1 MPNNHFFRP
10 SNTPN
15 AFIQKHQEKITGV
28 LHGFDRLRF
37 SGCLRALYHPPV
49 MKEYLSQC
57 KVLFKDFKGFALNIT
72 AKIKAATQA
81 LAQQAGRPVVYLP
94 SSNTCN
100 EEVALDLAQKD
111 QVQSGLLAVLS
122 CVENCRTYTV
132 GGNPRTKHLEL
143 QLKWGK
149 CLHYYFYF
157 LHPVFGLM
165 HVRLQSWFPFLVNV
179 CLNGR
184 EWLAR
189 QMDKLGLGYE
199 QRDNCFAW
207 VEDVPKAQSLLNQ
220 QLRTNWTGELP
231 KLLRQVHP
239 TDKDI
244 RRPMRLQYY
253 WTVCQSEYATDLMFK
268 SPTELEQLYPSL
280 VHHGIKSFQSADVLR
295 FLGHRAPN
303 HGAVSGHFLG
313 EVTSD
318 YKRRPEGVRVKH
330 TVDGN
335 SIKIYDKQGSVLRVE
350 TTINQARE
358 LRVYRAKETDPK
370 GPKAWRVLRRGVV
383 DLPRRAE
390 VSRAANERYLTSLA
404 AVHQGEPLARE
415 VESLCQPV
423 YQEGRRYRA
432 LNPWAEADAALLAA
446 INRGEFALNGFRNRD
461 LRQLLFPG
469 RHTSMQMKRQAG
481 IITRQLRLLRA
492 HGLIKKITGSHRYH
506 LSKLGRRIIT
516 ALLAAREA
524 DIEALTKLAA

>member
-1 MPNNHFFRP
+1 MPNQDYISS

-15 AFIQKHQEKITGV
+15 PFIHKHREKITGV

-49 MKEYLSQC
+49 MAEYLSKC
-57 KVLFKDFKGFALNIT
+57 HVLFKDFKGFALNVT

-81 LAQQAGRPVVYLP
+81 LAQQSGRPMVYLP
-94 SSNTCN
+94 SSNACK
-100 EEVALDLAQKD
+100 EDVALELARRD
-111 QVQSGLLAVLS
+111 RIQSGLLAVLS

-132 GGNPRTKHLEL
+132 GGNPKTKHLEL

-157 LHPVFGLM
+157 LHPGFGLM

-189 QMDKLGLGYE
+189 QMDKLGLAYE

-207 VEDVPKAQSLLNQ
+207 VADIDRAQDLLDR
-220 QLRTNWTGELP
+220 QLKTNWIGELS

-239 TDKDI
+239 TDRLI
-244 RRPMRLQYY
+244 RRPMRLEYY

-268 SPTELEQLYPSL
+268 STTLLEQLYPSL
-280 VHHGIKSFQSADVLR
+280 VHHGIQSFQSPDVLR
-295 FLGHRAPN
+295 FLGYRPPRQ
-303 HGAVSGHFLG
+303 GVGKFLG

-330 TVDGN
+330 SVDGN
-335 SIKIYDKQGSVLRVE
+335 SIKIYDKQGSILRVE
-350 TTINQARE
+350 TTINRAEE
-358 LRVYRAKETDPK
+358 LKVYRAKENEPH
-370 GPKAWRVLRRGVV
+370 GPKAWRELRRGVV
-383 DLPRRAE
+383 DLPRRAQ
-390 VSRAANERYLTSLA
+390 VSRAANERYLTGLA
-404 AVHQGEPLARE
+404 AVSQGEPLARA
-415 VESLCQPV
+415 VQSLCQPV
-423 YQEGRRYRA
+423 YTQGRRYRA
-432 LNPWAEADAALLAA
+432 LNPWAEKDAALLMGV
-446 INRGEFALNGFRNRD
+446 NRGEFVLTGFRNRD

-469 RHTSMQMKRQAG
+469 RHTATQMQRQSAS
-481 IITRQLRLLRA
+481 ITRQLRLLRA
-492 HGLIKKITGSHRYH
+492 HGLIKKITGSHRYQ

-516 ALLAAREA
+516 ALLAARAA
-524 DIEALTKLAA
+524 DVEALTKLAA

>member
-1 MPNNHFFRP
+1 
-10 SNTPN
+10 
-15 AFIQKHQEKITGV
+15 
-28 LHGFDRLRF
+28 
-37 SGCLRALYHPPV
+37 
-49 MKEYLSQC
+49 
-57 KVLFKDFKGFALNIT
+57 
-72 AKIKAATQA
+72 
-81 LAQQAGRPVVYLP
+81 
-94 SSNTCN
+94 
-100 EEVALDLAQKD
+100 
-111 QVQSGLLAVLS
+111 
-122 CVENCRTYTV
+122 VENCRTYTV
-132 GGNPRTKHLEL
+132 GGNPKTKHLEL
-143 QLKWGK
+143 QLHWGK

-189 QMDKLGLGYE
+189 QMDKLGLAYE

-207 VEDVPKAQSLLNQ
+207 VADVAKAQNLLNR
-220 QLRTNWTGELP
+220 QLQTDWPRELS

-244 RRPMRLQYY
+244 RHPMRLQYY

-268 SPTELEQLYPSL
+268 STPELELLYPSL
-280 VHHGIKSFQSADVLR
+280 VHHGIKSFHSPDVLR
-295 FLGHRAPN
+295 FLGYRPPQ
-303 HGAVSGHFLG
+303 HGVGKFLG

-330 TVDGN
+330 SVDGN
-335 SIKIYDKQGSVLRVE
+335 SIKIYDKQGSILRVE
-350 TTINQARE
+350 TTINRAEE
-358 LRVYRAKETDPK
+358 LKVYRAKENEPN
-370 GPKAWRVLRRGVV
+370 GPKAWRELRRGVV
-383 DLPRRAE
+383 DLPRRAQ

-415 VESLCQPV
+415 VERLCRPV

-432 LNPWAEADAALLAA
+432 LNPWAKTDAVLLAA

-469 RHTSMQMKRQAG
+469 RPTAVQVKRQAG
-481 IITRQLRLLRA
+481 MITRQLRLLRA
-492 HGLIKKITGSHRYH
+492 HGLIKKISGSHRYH
-506 LSKLGRRIIT
+506 LSKLGRTIIT